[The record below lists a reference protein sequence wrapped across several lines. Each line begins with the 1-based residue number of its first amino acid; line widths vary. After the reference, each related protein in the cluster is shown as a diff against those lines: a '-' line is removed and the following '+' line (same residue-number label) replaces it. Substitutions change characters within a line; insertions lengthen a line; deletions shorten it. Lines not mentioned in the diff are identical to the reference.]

1 MRGFLFR
8 PFPVESV
15 VGTIV
20 AIASEP
26 VEAVRA
32 APGARRRTIVIG
44 VLGCGTV
51 GGGVVDRLLRDG
63 QILGTPVVLSRVLV
77 RDLAKRHFPATAQP
91 HLTVDPAEVVD
102 DPNVDIVVEAIGGTT
117 VARDLVERA
126 LRNGKHV
133 VSANKAL
140 IAASAGR
147 LAKLARDQHAAFR
160 YEAAVGGAVP
170 VVRAISDIL
179 IAERIE
185 EIAGVMN
192 GTSNYIMKRM
202 AAGSAFDDALAD
214 AQAAGYAEPDPTN
227 DVEGIDAAQK
237 IAVLALLGF
246 RSTLQADRIERRTLR
261 ALSAEDFRFA
271 ERLGYGLIPLT
282 LARRSGERL
291 SALVSPA
298 YVAADHDFARAIG
311 PGNVFRV
318 AGAHS
323 GPLTFLGTGAGSR
336 ATASAVLA
344 DLADICGRLARWE
357 HQRSDEL
364 DHPVAL
370 PLAPALPLLV
380 RVAPGSADLVAEALT
395 AAGFPAVSRA
405 QDGVLTTPLRV
416 DRFENAVRSA
426 RVGALVRSFFPLYE
440 ESSPE

>member
-1 MRGFLFR
+1 MGN
-8 PFPVESV
+8 
-15 VGTIV
+15 IV

-26 VEAVRA
+26 VESARA
-32 APGARRRTIVIG
+32 FAEGRRRTIVIG

-51 GGGVVDRLLRDG
+51 GGGVVDRLLNDG
-63 QILGTPVVLSRVLV
+63 RILGTPVRLGRVLV
-77 RDLAKRHFPATAQP
+77 RDLQKPHFPAGAEP
-91 HLTVDPAEVVD
+91 YLTTDPAEIVD
-102 DPNVDIVVEAIGGTT
+102 DPGIDIVVEAIGGTT

-126 LRNGKHV
+126 LRHGKHV

-147 LAKLARDQHAAFR
+147 LAKLAREQHAAFR

-179 IAERIE
+179 IAEQIE

-246 RSTLQADRIERRTLR
+246 RSTLQADRIERRSLR
-261 ALSAEDFRFA
+261 ALEADDFRFA
-271 ERLGYGLIPLT
+271 ERLGYGLVPLT
-282 LARRSGERL
+282 LARRTGDRL
-291 SALVSPA
+291 AALVSPA
-298 YVAADHDFARAIG
+298 YVPADHDFARAEG
-311 PGNVFRV
+311 PGNVFRI

-364 DHPVAL
+364 DHPVAV
-370 PLAPALPLLV
+370 PLAPALPLLA
-380 RVAPGSADLVAEALT
+380 RVAPEGAEAVAKALT
-395 AAGFPAVSRA
+395 AAGVSAAVLA
-405 QDGVLTTPLRV
+405 GDAVLTAAFRA

-426 RVGALVRSFFPLYE
+426 RVGGLVRSYFPLYKG
-440 ESSPE
+440 SAPE

>member
-1 MRGFLFR
+1 MRGFF
-8 PFPVESV
+8 VS
-15 VGTIV
+15 GDIV
-20 AIASEP
+20 AIASELI
-26 VEAVRA
+26 ESAST
-32 APGARRRTIVIG
+32 APGSHRRTIVIG

-51 GGGVVDRLLRDG
+51 GGGVVDRLLKDG
-63 QILGTPVVLSRVLV
+63 RIHGSPVRLARVLV
-77 RDLAKRHFPATAQP
+77 RNLEKPHFPPAART
-91 HLTVDPAEVVD
+91 HLTADPADVVD
-102 DPNVDIVVEAIGGTT
+102 DPEVDIVVEAIGGTT

-147 LAKLARDQHAAFR
+147 LARLAREQHSAFR

-170 VVRAISDIL
+170 VVRAISDVL
-179 IAERIE
+179 VAEEIE

-202 AAGSAFDDALAD
+202 AAGDDFDDALSA
-214 AQAAGYAEPDPTN
+214 AQTAGYAEPDPTN
-227 DVEGIDAAQK
+227 DVEGNDAAQK

-246 RSTLQADRIERRTLR
+246 RQTLQADRIYRRSLR
-261 ALSAEDFRFA
+261 SLGAGDFAFA
-271 ERLGYGLIPLT
+271 ARLGYGLVPLT
-282 LARRSGERL
+282 LARRSGDRL
-291 SALVSPA
+291 AALVSPA
-298 YVAADHDFARAIG
+298 YVAADHDFARAQG

-370 PLAPALPLLV
+370 PLAPSLPTLL
-380 RVAPGSADLVAEALT
+380 RVAPGSAERVAAALSAGGLEAVAV
-395 AAGFPAVSRA
+395 AA
-405 QDGVLTTPLRV
+405 DGVRTSPLRV
-416 DRFENAVRSA
+416 DRVEGTLRSA
-426 RVGALVRSFFPLYE
+426 RVAPDVCSVFPLYE
-440 ESSPE
+440 DGAVE

>member
-8 PFPVESV
+8 PSQVESV
-15 VGTIV
+15 VGKTV
-20 AIASEP
+20 AIASEL
-26 VEAVRA
+26 VESKPAV
-32 APGARRRTIVIG
+32 PEVRRRTIVIG

-51 GGGVVDRLLRDG
+51 GGGVVDRLLTDG
-63 QILGTPVVLSRVLV
+63 QILGSPVRLGRVLV
-77 RDLAKRHFPATAQP
+77 RNLRKPHFPEAVEP
-91 HLTVDPAEVVD
+91 YLTTNPGEVVD
-102 DPNVDIVVEAIGGTT
+102 DPEIDIVVEAIGGKT
-117 VARDLVERA
+117 VARELVERA

-147 LAKLARDQHAAFR
+147 LAALAREQHAAFR

-202 AAGSAFDDALAD
+202 AAGADFDDALAD

-237 IAVLALLGF
+237 IAVLSLLGF
-246 RSTLQADRIERRTLR
+246 RSTLQADRIERRSLR
-261 ALSAEDFRFA
+261 SLAAEDFAFA
-271 ERLGYGLIPLT
+271 ERLGYGLVPLT
-282 LARRSGERL
+282 LARRTGERL
-291 SALVSPA
+291 AALVSPA
-298 YVAADHDFARAIG
+298 YVAADHDFARAQG

-364 DHPVAL
+364 DHPVAM
-370 PLAPALPLLV
+370 PLAPSLPLLA
-380 RVAPGSADLVAEALT
+380 RVAPGSAQAVAEALA
-395 AAGFPAVSRA
+395 AAGVPASA
-405 QDGVLTTPLRV
+405 PADDAVLTAPQRLE
-416 DRFENAVRSA
+416 RFENAVRKAS
-426 RVGALVRSFFPLYE
+426 VGHLVRSVFPLYE
-440 ESSPE
+440 GHRPE

>member
-1 MRGFLFR
+1 
-8 PFPVESV
+8 
-15 VGTIV
+15 VGNIV

-26 VEAVRA
+26 VDSARAVSEL
-32 APGARRRTIVIG
+32 RRRTFVIG

-51 GGGVVDRLLRDG
+51 GGGVVDRLLNDG
-63 QILGTPVVLSRVLV
+63 QILGSPVRLGRVLV
-77 RDLAKRHFPATAQP
+77 RDLTKPHFPEAARP
-91 HLTVDPAEVVD
+91 FLTTDPAEVVD
-102 DPNVDIVVEAIGGTT
+102 DPGIDIVVEAIGGTT
-117 VARDLVERA
+117 VARELVERA
-126 LRNGKHV
+126 LRHGKHV

-147 LAKLARDQHAAFR
+147 LASLAREQHAAFR

-179 IAERIE
+179 VAERIE
-185 EIAGVMN
+185 EISGVMN

-202 AAGSAFDDALAD
+202 GAGAAFDDALAD

-246 RSTLQADRIERRTLR
+246 RSTLQAGRIERRSLR

-282 LARRSGERL
+282 LARRTGDRL
-291 SALVSPA
+291 AAIVSPA
-298 YVAADHDFARAIG
+298 YVPADHDFARAKG
-311 PGNVFRV
+311 PGNVFLV
-318 AGAHS
+318 KGAHS
-323 GPLTFLGTGAGSR
+323 GPLTFLGTGAGRR

-364 DHPVAL
+364 DHPVAV
-370 PLAPALPLLV
+370 PLAPALPILA
-380 RVAPGSADLVAEALT
+380 RVAPGSAERVAAALVAAGISASVRADDAVLT
-395 AAGFPAVSRA
+395 A
-405 QDGVLTTPLRV
+405 PLRV
-416 DRFENAVRSA
+416 DRFERAAGSA
-426 RVGALVRSFFPLYE
+426 HVAGLIESFFPLYE
-440 ESSPE
+440 GHAHE

>member
-1 MRGFLFR
+1 
-8 PFPVESV
+8 
-15 VGTIV
+15 VGNIV

-26 VEAVRA
+26 VASAR
-32 APGARRRTIVIG
+32 GASELRRRTFVIG

-51 GGGVVDRLLRDG
+51 GGGVVERLLADG
-63 QILGTPVVLSRVLV
+63 EILGSPVRLGRVLV
-77 RDLAKRHFPATAQP
+77 RNLQKPHFPEAARP
-91 HLTVDPAEVVD
+91 YLTDDPAEVVD
-102 DPNVDIVVEAIGGTT
+102 DPSIDIVVEAIGGTT
-117 VARDLVERA
+117 VARELVERA
-126 LRNGKHV
+126 LRRGKHV

-147 LAKLARDQHAAFR
+147 LAALAREQHAAFR

-192 GTSNYIMKRM
+192 GTSNFIMKRM
-202 AAGSAFDDALAD
+202 AAGSAFDDALAE

-227 DVEGIDAAQK
+227 DVEGIDSAQK

-246 RSTLQADRIERRTLR
+246 RSTLHADRIERRSLRTL
-261 ALSAEDFRFA
+261 AAEDFRFA

-291 SALVSPA
+291 AALVSPA
-298 YVAADHDFARAIG
+298 YVEAGHDFARAKG
-311 PGNVFRV
+311 PGNVFRI

-323 GPLTFLGTGAGSR
+323 GPLTFLGTGAGRR

-357 HQRSDEL
+357 HQRSDDL
-364 DHPVAL
+364 AHPVAV
-370 PLAPALPLLV
+370 PLAPALPLLA
-380 RVAPGSADLVAEALT
+380 RVAPGHAEAVAEALA
-395 AAGFPAVSRA
+395 AAGLPAAVRA
-405 QDGVLTTPLRV
+405 DDAVLTSPLRS

-440 ESSPE
+440 GNALE